1 MGRPHQSEG
10 HEERPP
16 RQYRKECS
24 LYIDVKDNKVV
35 KPRPL
40 IEAIQDLVGEGTL
53 YACIAKSGNLYEVTV
68 SHEIAAAFLEG
79 GVTCEGV
86 TYDCTPVINDK
97 LLVSILEIPTYVE
110 DVEIEK
116 KLKEMDVDLVTPINR
131 KCYSG
136 TTVEDGTR
144 MCTVKLP
151 NTLRSLPYM
160 MKLSDGVQANNYRVV
175 HDNQVKMCHNCY
187 STSHMYR
194 DCPEV
199 ECFRCKSRGHFKWQC
214 KAQRCGYC
222 YKFTCVCKKDEQDER
237 SEQDEM
243 NERDGMR
250 DETTM
255 SDTNGDDTGDDDNDD
270 DKDKTDHENKGKND
284 NHDENSDDEN
294 NDHNTTDNNN
304 DEISDDKTTDD
315 TNELRETVFG
325 DFLGAAS
332 EIEQVL
338 RPHESPITHDKNIN
352 NDSETTNVEM
362 SSPKRQ
368 RKRAVADDSR
378 SPGEYKVPE
387 KFRVHSPVKNKC

>member
-237 SEQDEM
+237 SEQDE
-243 NERDGMR
+243 RDGMR

-338 RPHESPITHDKNIN
+338 RPHESPITHDKNTN
-352 NDSETTNVEM
+352 NDSEITNVEM